1 MDTAAGCVSCFSDE
15 ILCPPQGSRTGLVSL
30 PSLSMTLSTE
40 NFVAVCVEYQHRLEE
55 RLIKWLQVLFEV
67 SIEQLDYPL
76 KNHDIHMIWNEGREK
91 RKGSSGGRTSLVLPY
106 GYYQGNCN
114 GLSTYPRLHFL
125 AAHALQPC
133 KSTRV
138 LVAP

>member
-30 PSLSMTLSTE
+30 PSLSMTLSPE

-67 SIEQLDYPL
+67 SIE
-76 KNHDIHMIWNEGREK
+76 K
-91 RKGSSGGRTSLVLPY
+91 
-106 GYYQGNCN
+106 
-114 GLSTYPRLHFL
+114 
-125 AAHALQPC
+125 
-133 KSTRV
+133 
-138 LVAP
+138 